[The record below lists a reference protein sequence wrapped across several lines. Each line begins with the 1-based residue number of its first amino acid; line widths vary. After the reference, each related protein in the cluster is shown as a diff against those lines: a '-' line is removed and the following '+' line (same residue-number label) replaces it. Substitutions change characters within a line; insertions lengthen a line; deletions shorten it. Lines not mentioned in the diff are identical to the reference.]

1 MLKLSTILVFAT
13 LLLWTANTHG
23 DVKKVFASE
32 LLELNTR
39 EWRNMIKNTVDY
51 WWLANGQFETDEVTV
66 LGDWNFDQ
74 VVFKD
79 DMPWFVVFY
88 GQYCSPC
95 EELKPQYERLA
106 RALKGKANF
115 GKVDITSSS

>member
-51 WWLANGQFETDEVTV
+51 WWLANG
-66 LGDWNFDQ
+66 
-74 VVFKD
+74 
-79 DMPWFVVFY
+79 
-88 GQYCSPC
+88 
-95 EELKPQYERLA
+95 
-106 RALKGKANF
+106 
-115 GKVDITSSS
+115 